1 MPSAFDQ
8 LCFAANTALLSTFGD
23 TLDIDGITGPAVIMP
38 DTNLSMGGGVQLI
51 NGARLLLR
59 HSDFPDVAVNSEV
72 TYGDMEF
79 IITELDD
86 VDSAGVRNARM
97 ARA

>member
-8 LCFAANTALLSTFGD
+8 LCFVANTALLSTFGD
-23 TLDIDGITGPAVIMP
+23 TLDIDGVVGPAVVMP
-38 DTNLSMGGGVQLI
+38 DTNLSMGGGVQLL

-59 HSDFPDVAVNSEV
+59 HSDFPDVVVNSEV
-72 TYGDMEF
+72 TYGSLEF